1 MARGTTAGGTP
12 AGEPTFG
19 IFKSADPKGGG
30 LHDRVADF
38 SFQSDSI
45 AQMIVE
51 AWTDPHFQT
60 WLLTPGPDGTTAPN
74 AKAALEERGIYLANP
89 VVITEADYYKGYH
102 LHDPHGVV
110 FVLPDEPR
118 TAAPPPHRSLLET
131 AKLLMACTPNGI

>member
-1 MARGTTAGGTP
+1 MARSTAGGTP
-12 AGEPTFG
+12 AGKPTVG
-19 IFKSADPKGGG
+19 IFKSVDDKGD

-60 WLLTPGPDGTTAPN
+60 WLLTPGPNGTAPN
-74 AKAALEERGIYLANP
+74 AKAALEDRGIYLANP
-89 VVITEADYYKGYH
+89 VVITEAKYYQGYH
-102 LHDPHGVV
+102 LQDPNGVV

-118 TAAPPPHRSLLET
+118 TGSPPPHRSLLET

>member
-1 MARGTTAGGTP
+1 MARSTAGGTP
-12 AGEPTFG
+12 AGHSKVG
-19 IFKSADPKGGG
+19 IFRRVTKDGPE
-30 LHDRVADF
+30 DRVADF

-60 WLLTPGPDGTTAPN
+60 WLLTPGPNGTAPN
-74 AKAALEERGIYLANP
+74 AKAALEDRGIYLANP
-89 VVITEADYYKGYH
+89 IVITEADYYQGYH
-102 LHDPHGVV
+102 LQDPHGVV

-118 TAAPPPHRSLLET
+118 TGSPPQHRSLLET